1 MTIMPKSNKA
11 PRPKRKFVRILQTT
25 PLGYSDFCEVHV
37 KPEEYADFAGLPGC
51 PPIEQYPDGFYVLG
65 VNQFQ
70 LIVGYFAWSQ
80 MARMDEIRRLM
91 EESQGRPA
99 EGPQELAIEE

>member
-1 MTIMPKSNKA
+1 
-11 PRPKRKFVRILQTT
+11 
-25 PLGYSDFCEVHV
+25 
-37 KPEEYADFAGLPGC
+37 
-51 PPIEQYPDGFYVLG
+51 
-65 VNQFQ
+65 
-70 LIVGYFAWSQ
+70 VGYFAWSQ